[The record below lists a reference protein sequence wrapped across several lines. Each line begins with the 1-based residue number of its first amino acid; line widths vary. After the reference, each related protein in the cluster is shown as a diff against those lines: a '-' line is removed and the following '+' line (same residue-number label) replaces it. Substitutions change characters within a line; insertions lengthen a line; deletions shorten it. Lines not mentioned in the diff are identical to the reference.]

1 MSNTNVNPICAT
13 GRSDRSRRSTCCVFA
28 LLLIALTGV
37 SSDVA
42 TAASFTWSGDS
53 TTNQLWSNGAN
64 WAGTAPTSNA
74 TTDLIFAGTT
84 NTGTLLNPLNQNIAN
99 PMTLRSITFDSTAGN
114 FFLGGNQI
122 AAP

>member
-13 GRSDRSRRSTCCVFA
+13 GRSDRSRRRTSCVFA

-53 TTNQLWSNGAN
+53 STNQLWSNGLN
-64 WAGTAPTSNA
+64 WVGLTAPSSA
-74 TTDLIFAGTT
+74 STTDLIFAGTT
-84 NTGTLLNPLNQNIAN
+84 NTGTLANPLNQNIA
-99 PMTLRSITFDSTAGN
+99 
-114 FFLGGNQI
+114 
-122 AAP
+122 